1 MSLELR
7 SYRTAR
13 TAKRCGMHGC
23 HRAIQPG
30 DRYLRTSLPP
40 LVDPNSSEH
49 WWSLNV
55 CTECMRDKTS
65 DEEHAAA
72 RFNKQHPIGTPVH
85 AYPGFR
91 PEDDPSARRLD
102 TRTRSIASVLGHS
115 AVVWVEGHGACIAL
129 THVDVIDAQPDEG
142 GVS

>member
-1 MSLELR
+1 MSLALR

-13 TAKRCGMHGC
+13 TAKPCGMHGC
-23 HRAIQPG
+23 HRTIQPG

-40 LVDPNSSEH
+40 LVDVNSSEH

-55 CTECMRDKTS
+55 CTACMRDNTA
-65 DEEHAAA
+65 DEANSAAH
-72 RFNKQHPIGTPVH
+72 FNEQHPIGTPVR

-91 PEDDPSARRLD
+91 PEVDPSARRLD
-102 TRTRSIASVLGHS
+102 TRTRSAASVLGDA

-129 THVDVIDAQPDEG
+129 THIDVIEG
-142 GVS
+142 GLS

>member
-13 TAKRCGMHGC
+13 TAKRCSMHGC
-23 HRAIQPG
+23 RRTIQPG

-40 LVDPNSSEH
+40 LVDANSSEH

-55 CTECMRDKTS
+55 CTVCMRDDTTA
-65 DEEHAAA
+65 EENSAA
-72 RFNKQHPIGTPVH
+72 RFNEQHPIGTPVR

-91 PEDDPSARRLD
+91 PEVDPSARRLD
-102 TRTRSIASVLGHS
+102 TRTRSVASVRGRT
-115 AVVWVEGHGACIAL
+115 AVVWVEGHGAYIAL
-129 THVDVIDAQPDEG
+129 THIDVIDAQPDEG

>member
-1 MSLELR
+1 MSLALR

-13 TAKRCGMHGC
+13 TAKPCGMHGC
-23 HRAIQPG
+23 HRTIQPG

-40 LVDPNSSEH
+40 LVDVNSSEH

-55 CTECMRDKTS
+55 CTACMRDDTAGVSKS
-65 DEEHAAA
+65 AAS
-72 RFNKQHPIGTPVH
+72 FNELHPIGTPVS
-85 AYPGFR
+85 AYPGAR
-91 PEDDPSARRLD
+91 PELDPSARRLD
-102 TRTRSIASVLGHS
+102 TRTRSAASVLGHT

-129 THVDVIDAQPDEG
+129 THIDVIEG